1 MQRRHLLAVFI
12 AACPLLAASKIRVV
26 VRNVNF
32 SKAKAASQESGA
44 LEIVLFGSEPFPV
57 RALDPV
63 LAIGT
68 VSLANYRFSGEN
80 NEILTF
86 YTLGDED
93 FRPGAMMVLQYGNDR
108 GSRAELGNF
117 RRP

>member
-1 MQRRHLLAVFI
+1 MQRRHLLALFM
-12 AACPLLAASKIRVV
+12 AASPLPGANKIRVV
-26 VRNVNF
+26 VRSVHT
-32 SKAKAASQESGA
+32 SKAKAASEESGA
-44 LEIVLFGSEPFPV
+44 LEIALFGSEPFPV

-68 VSLANYRFSGEN
+68 VNLANYRFSGEN

-93 FRPGAMMVLQYGNDR
+93 LRPGAMMVLQYGNDR
-108 GSRAELGNF
+108 ESRAELGNF
-117 RRP
+117 RR